1 MALGVIIATSGGV
14 PILIREIAPIFK
26 FEQKDKELLVSSI
39 ITAMI
44 NFASEAL
51 KTDLKKITLNSF
63 YLYIAKNDKYL
74 VCVIDDL
81 EDEVNFDIAKKIL
94 HLITKLDVGE
104 DVVLTEDDE
113 EKLWKKIL
121 EIIEV
126 HPPSIK
132 ILHDLYKMVMGFL
145 NEEICPKKYK
155 ITFHKKDKSYTLHN
169 PEEIFAR
176 QKPHGTKKHFETIL
190 DDLLSFKLPKKV
202 DMDNW
207 TFKNVHS
214 DLAVAAFINYQ
225 LLLREHEAFH
235 ESVSLNQLMEI
246 ARFINNRILREI
258 LVRKIGLYYEGE
270 EYLKFAEVLAINS
283 REILRKITKGDI
295 EGKVWLLS
303 VMSTHHISYEN
314 LKTILDDVK
323 LLSKHVYY
331 YLKYFKYYLEKIE
344 TYDTFIR
351 ELSEI
356 RLDFKETNDPVLRL
370 IIAKTLLAL
379 LRNLFRAFPLEIEDL
394 ETILHE
400 NLELTFNILRN
411 IREFETSLYLKNS
424 FVTEFADW
432 IPFIYGCY
440 DRDLGKRFDV
450 KHLEELVLHYLPKT
464 YHFYFAGRLT
474 LLNLAASIIR
484 YVFMFT
490 VFMQMRNQCSLSPLE
505 NLEQFFDKRLEKIID
520 YSRDFYWYY
529 YQRILYVLQYYATLI
544 RVTSVKRTIL
554 NKITMNIDAIAS
566 RYPIDHPEKFFA
578 TLNLV
583 LGLYLSKD
591 PALQLLAEY
600 RIKTLEKNFHEH
612 AIEVLK
618 RIKTCAMER

>member
-26 FEQKDKELLVSSI
+26 FEKKDKELLVSSI
-39 ITAMI
+39 VTAMI
-44 NFASEAL
+44 DFASEAL

-94 HLITKLDVGE
+94 DLISELNIGD
-104 DVVLTEDDE
+104 DIVLTGDYENR
-113 EKLWKKIL
+113 LWEKIL

-132 ILHDLYKMVMGFL
+132 ILHDLYKMIMGFL

-155 ITFHKKDKSYTLHN
+155 ITFQKKDKSYTLRN

-176 QKPHGTKKHFETIL
+176 SKPHGSRMLFESIL
-190 DDLLSFKLPKKV
+190 DDLLSFRLPKKV
-202 DMDNW
+202 DLENW
-207 TFKNVHS
+207 TFKNVDS
-214 DLAVAAFINYQ
+214 DLAVAAFVNYQ

-235 ESVSLNQLMEI
+235 ESVSLSQLMEI
-246 ARFINNRILREI
+246 ARFINDRVLREI
-258 LVRKIGLYYEGE
+258 LIHKIGLYYEKEG
-270 EYLKFAEVLAINS
+270 YLKFAESLSVNS
-283 REILRKITKGDI
+283 RIIIRKITKGDV

-314 LKTILDDVK
+314 LKSILEEIK
-323 LLSKHVYY
+323 QISKHVYY
-331 YLKYFKYYLEKIE
+331 YLKYYKYYLEKIE
-344 TYDTFIR
+344 TYENFIK

-356 RLDFKETNDPVLRL
+356 RLDLKETDDPVLR
-370 IIAKTLLAL
+370 IIAAKTLLAL
-379 LRNLFRAFPLEIEDL
+379 LRNLFRAFPLEMEDL
-394 ETILHE
+394 EVILHE

-411 IREFETSLYLKNS
+411 IKTFETSLFLKNS
-424 FVTEFADW
+424 FITEFADW

-440 DRDLGKRFDV
+440 DSRFGKRIDIE
-450 KHLEELVLHYLPKT
+450 HLEDLVLHYLPRT
-464 YHFYFAGRLT
+464 YHYYFAGRIT
-474 LLNLAASIIR
+474 LLNLAASVIR

-490 VFMQMRNQCSLSPLE
+490 VFMQMKRQCSLTPLE
-505 NLEQFFDKRLEKIID
+505 NLEQFFYRNLEKVVD
-520 YSRDFYWYY
+520 YSREFYWYY
-529 YQRILYVLQYYATLI
+529 YQRILYVLQYCATLI

-554 NKITMNIDAIAS
+554 NKVTMNIDAIAS

-600 RIKTLEKNFHEH
+600 RLKTLEKNFHEH
-612 AIEVLK
+612 SIEVLR
-618 RIKTCAMER
+618 RIKSCAMQH